1 MDEKILKL
9 SNELKETL
17 LNDSRIVEL
26 VLAEKEMENNI
37 EAEKLSY
44 HKDLA
49 ASEYSDMIRIFGRES
64 KEALSAQKK
73 LYKVK
78 KELDS
83 LPVVRKYLEKYKEVR
98 TLYSDIN
105 TTLFNDFVF
114 DICKG
119 HHK

>member
-17 LNDSRIVEL
+17 LHDSRVVEL
-26 VLAEKEMENNI
+26 VAIEKEMENDV

-44 HKDLA
+44 QMDRA
-49 ASEYSDMIRIFGRES
+49 ASEYSDMIKIFGRDS
-64 KEALSAQKK
+64 KEALSSQKK
-73 LYKVK
+73 LYEVK
-78 KELDS
+78 KKLDS

-98 TLYSDIN
+98 TLYVDIN
-105 TTLFNDFVF
+105 AVLFDDFVF
-114 DICKG
+114 DICKE